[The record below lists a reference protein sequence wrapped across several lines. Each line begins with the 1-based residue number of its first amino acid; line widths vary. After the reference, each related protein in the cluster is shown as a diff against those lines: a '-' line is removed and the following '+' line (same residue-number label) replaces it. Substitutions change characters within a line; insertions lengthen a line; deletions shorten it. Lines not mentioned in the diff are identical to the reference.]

1 MRNESQT
8 TLISVVRA
16 AVTEWR
22 RREGWSRETV
32 VDEIVK
38 KHGEINGPS
47 VTGIDFDPH
56 TRDTFGRM
64 KVNAERVFRWLD
76 DETKDCTL
84 LPANFLPSILAAL
97 PVDLKLQCI
106 GQILRPLSLEVCIAD
121 VSTATEFNAATH
133 ASTLIKEGAEAAT
146 KILALSA
153 HPSASE
159 VEEVCKEI
167 ADVRESACETLRAL
181 RAGSVH

>member
-1 MRNESQT
+1 MRNEPQT
-8 TLISVVRA
+8 TLISIVRA

-32 VDEIVK
+32 VQEIVA
-38 KHGEINGPS
+38 KHEQIDGPA
-47 VTGIDFDPH
+47 VTGIAFDPH

-84 LPANFLPSILAAL
+84 LPANFLPSILGAL
-97 PVDLKLQCI
+97 PVDLKLQCVDL
-106 GQILRPLSLEVCIAD
+106 ILRPLGLEACM
-121 VSTATEFNAATH
+121 TEATNASSFNAAVH
-133 ASTLIKEGAEAAT
+133 ASSIIKEGAEAAT
-146 KILALSA
+146 KILALGNAPTESQ
-153 HPSASE
+153 

-167 ADVRESACETLRAL
+167 ADVRESATETLRAL
-181 RAGSVH
+181 RAGVLH